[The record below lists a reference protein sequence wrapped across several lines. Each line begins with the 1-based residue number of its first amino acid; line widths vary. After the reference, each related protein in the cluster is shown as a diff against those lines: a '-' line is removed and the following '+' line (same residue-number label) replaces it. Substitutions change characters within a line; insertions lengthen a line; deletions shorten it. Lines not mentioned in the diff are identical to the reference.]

1 MSENSHQMTTR
12 SKAKDDIN
20 EMYESQDMITD
31 DDSSVDEH
39 GNLKGFID
47 YDCDDDFDHKELDK
61 QLNRL
66 RGVKPKRK
74 KKRNIKK
81 QKKNDKKLNDV
92 FMTYLIMKATEKAN
106 IELKNNRKKDGQ
118 IFMNYHQILVDVAK
132 KMMTVV
138 VAFNLLVI
146 S

>member
-12 SKAKDDIN
+12 SKAKNDIN
-20 EMYESQDMITD
+20 ENYEPSEILTDDMLT
-31 DDSSVDEH
+31 DDSSVDEN

-81 QKKNDKKLNDV
+81 
-92 FMTYLIMKATEKAN
+92 I
-106 IELKNNRKKDGQ
+106 
-118 IFMNYHQILVDVAK
+118 
-132 KMMTVV
+132 
-138 VAFNLLVI
+138 
-146 S
+146 